1 MRKKLSSSIWCCQN
15 WSAWK
20 EPKRA
25 QFSIKKAKCTQ
36 SRMSNYEIDFWL
48 WIQIL
53 LIKNELNLPSLSSW
67 LKFFFN
73 HIGFWTMWV
82 QTKKVQSKIPKSL
95 IFELHKRN
103 TPQKEA
109 EKNPSTRFFRVTTSS
124 TTEVSLEKGSQE
136 GSGSHNCVIFSKANH
151 RSRVDIPLAPLG
163 YRELILLAKAK
174 KARKRRRGKLWSP
187 SPLLLQSGTKS
198 L

>member
-1 MRKKLSSSIWCCQN
+1 M
-15 WSAWK
+15 
-20 EPKRA
+20 
-25 QFSIKKAKCTQ
+25 
-36 SRMSNYEIDFWL
+36 
-48 WIQIL
+48 
-53 LIKNELNLPSLSSW
+53 SSW

-151 RSRVDIPLAPLG
+151 QSRVDIPLAPLG
-163 YRELILLAKAK
+163 YRELSLLAKAK

-187 SPLLLQSGTKS
+187 SPLSHSSKGRNVFSPNCGVAGNILLS
-198 L
+198 LLT